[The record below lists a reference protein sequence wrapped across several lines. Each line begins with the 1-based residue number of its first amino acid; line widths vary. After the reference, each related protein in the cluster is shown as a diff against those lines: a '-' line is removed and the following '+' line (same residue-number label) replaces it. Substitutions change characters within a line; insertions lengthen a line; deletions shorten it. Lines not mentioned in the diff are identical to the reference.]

1 MSPYYLPWVLLIVAS
16 LWVSLAGFFW
26 ALRHGQFSEQE
37 RARYLPLRGEL
48 SSPPAKTARRLPKE
62 VYAML
67 LVVALVG
74 SSLLAVIATIALKAK
89 GGG

>member
-16 LWVSLAGFFW
+16 LWVSLVGFFW
-26 ALRHGQFSEQE
+26 ALKRGQFSEQE

-48 SSPPAKTARRLPKE
+48 GFPHAKTVRRLPKE

-74 SSLLAVIATIALKAK
+74 SSLLAVIATIALRAR

>member
-1 MSPYYLPWVLLIVAS
+1 MSAYYLPWVLLIIVS

-37 RARYLPLRGEL
+37 RARYLPLRAEITRPAL
-48 SSPPAKTARRLPKE
+48 AQSSRAAPE

-67 LVVALVG
+67 VVLCMGGLVLLALVVI
-74 SSLLAVIATIALKAK
+74 LLMKPA
-89 GGG
+89 GG

>member
-1 MSPYYLPWVLLIVAS
+1 M
-16 LWVSLAGFFW
+16 GFPHRGKRLGEPGRFP
-26 ALRHGQFSEQE
+26 LGLKRGQFSDQD

-48 SSPPAKTARRLPKE
+48 GSPPAKTVRRLPKE

-74 SSLLAVIATIALKAK
+74 SSLLAVIATIALRAR